1 VARAFGDLADLKM
14 PFTHGHSQGVAIL
27 AVAAA
32 DTLRLDEATRAQ
44 LEVAALLHDLGRV
57 GVSNAVWEKP
67 GPLTAA
73 EWEQVRVHPYHTERI
88 LAASIVLEPMAR
100 IAGMHHERLDG
111 SGYHR
116 GSRGRDIPAA
126 GRVLAAADAFQAM
139 TQPRPH
145 REALTA
151 DHAQE
156 VLVTTSRA
164 GKFDPDAV
172 TAVLDAAGQQR
183 PRRRRDLRPAGLS
196 EREIEVLRLVA
207 EGCSN
212 RELAK
217 RLHISPRTADHHV
230 QHIYA
235 KIGVSSRAAA
245 ALFAL
250 EHDLLSP
257 TDA

>member
-1 VARAFGDLADLKM
+1 
-14 PFTHGHSQGVAIL
+14 
-27 AVAAA
+27 
-32 DTLRLDEATRAQ
+32 
-44 LEVAALLHDLGRV
+44 
-57 GVSNAVWEKP
+57 
-67 GPLTAA
+67 
-73 EWEQVRVHPYHTERI
+73 
-88 LAASIVLEPMAR
+88 
-100 IAGMHHERLDG
+100 MHHERLDG

-116 GSRGRDIPAA
+116 GCRGRDIPAA
-126 GRVLAAADAFQAM
+126 CRVLAAADAFQAM

-151 DHAQE
+151 ERAQE
-156 VLVTTSRA
+156 ELVRESRA
-164 GKFDPDAV
+164 GRLDSDAV
-172 TAVLDAAGQQR
+172 AAVLEAAGQR
-183 PRRRRDLRPAGLS
+183 LRTRRDLRPAGLS

-207 EGCSN
+207 AGCSN

-250 EHDLLSP
+250 EHDLLSS
-257 TDA
+257 AAES